1 MPTYYVWAI
10 GGYDKFFNSCIQEE
24 EHQSYDDAC
33 NRAIELS
40 AKHGAAGINILVVDG
55 NPNQN
60 DSYYQSVAYYEH
72 GKVVTRIQPAESG
85 LLPKARVNL
94 DTDDYN
100 LTDAQQQWID
110 YDVYAERESVEA
122 ILEELEWIARIYPP
136 IVNDD
141 E

>member
-1 MPTYYVWAI
+1 MTTYYVWAI

-40 AKHGAAGINILVVDG
+40 AKHGAAGINILIVDG

-72 GKVVTRIQPAESG
+72 GKVVSRTQPAESG

-94 DTDDYN
+94 DDSDDG

-110 YDVYAERESVEA
+110 DDVYAERDSLESFFN
-122 ILEELEWIARIYPP
+122 ELAWIAKTYRPLD
-136 IVNDD
+136 N
-141 E
+141 ES

>member
-1 MPTYYVWAI
+1 MTTYYVWAI
-10 GGYDKFFNSCIQEE
+10 GGYDKFFNSCMQEE

-40 AKHGAAGINILVVDG
+40 SKHGAAGINILIVDG

-72 GKVVTRIQPAESG
+72 GKVVSRTQPAESDK
-85 LLPKARVNL
+85 LPKARVNL
-94 DTDDYN
+94 DDNDDG

-110 YDVYAERESVEA
+110 DDVYAERDSLESF
-122 ILEELEWIARIYPP
+122 LDELAWIAKTYRPLD
-136 IVNDD
+136 N